1 MNARPA
7 ELANDYLWTFRRV
20 ADSLPGHQLDWLRQA
35 RAAAIGRFAGQGFP
49 TRRDEEWKYTDVGS
63 IAAAS
68 FNVLPPPAGP
78 SLAERIT
85 DLALA
90 DSHRLV
96 FVNGRLEPALSR
108 LGRLP
113 AGVVLGS
120 LAFRLEQSAADVQ
133 PALAAFPPASSFVD
147 LNLAFMA
154 DGAYIRLPP
163 GAVVEAPIQLLFLV
177 SEDGLA
183 VQPRNLIL
191 AGAGSSATLVEHHA
205 ALVDGRYF
213 TNAVTDIVLE
223 AGARIEHHK
232 LQQEGPAALHIATV
246 NVSQAADS
254 HFVSGAYAFGARLAR
269 TAINV
274 ALDGAAASCTL
285 DGLYVTDGRQHIDHH
300 TRIEH
305 RLPRCTSREF
315 YKGVVNGASRAV
327 FNGRIVV
334 AIDAQGSDARQNN
347 HNLLLSEQAEIDSQP
362 QLEIWADDVQCSH
375 GATVGQLDEDQ
386 VFYLR
391 SRGIAEPAARA
402 LLTRAF
408 AMEVVDRV
416 PVMALQERLD
426 ALLQDKLPRQ
436 EKTPC

>member
-7 ELANDYLWTFRRV
+7 DFANDYCLTFPRV
-20 ADSLPGHQLDWLRQA
+20 VDSLPGHQLDWLRQA
-35 RAAAIGRFAGQGFP
+35 RAAAIERFAEQGFP
-49 TRRDEEWKYTDVGS
+49 TRRDEEWKYTDVGR
-63 IAAAS
+63 IAGAS
-68 FNVLPPPAGP
+68 CNVLPPPPGP
-78 SLAERIT
+78 SLAGRIIT
-85 DLALA
+85 LALA
-90 DSHRLV
+90 DCHRLV

-108 LGRLP
+108 VGRLP

-120 LAFRLEQSAADVQ
+120 LAFRLEQPAADVEQ
-133 PALAAFPPASSFVD
+133 ALAAFPPASAFVD

-163 GAVVEAPIQLLFLV
+163 GAVIEAPIQLLFLA
-177 SEDGLA
+177 SDDGLA
-183 VQPRNLIL
+183 VQPRNVIV
-191 AGAGSSATLVEHHA
+191 AGAGSSAAIIEHHA
-205 ALVDGRYF
+205 ALVDGRYL

-223 AGARIEHHK
+223 DGARIEHHK
-232 LQQEGPAALHIATV
+232 LQQEGPGALHIATV
-246 NVSQAADS
+246 NVTQAANS
-254 HFVSGAYAFGARLAR
+254 HFVSGAYALGARLAR
-269 TAINV
+269 TGIGV

-300 TRIEH
+300 TCIEH
-305 RLPRCTSREF
+305 RQPRCTSREF

-327 FNGRIVV
+327 FNGRVV
-334 AIDAQGSDARQNN
+334 VDADAQGSDARQNN
-347 HNLLLSEQAEIDSQP
+347 HNLLLSDNAEIDSKP

-391 SRGIAEPAARA
+391 ARGIAEPAARA

-416 PVMALQERLD
+416 PVMVLQERLD
-426 ALLQDKLPRQ
+426 TLLQDKLPRQ
-436 EKTPC
+436 EGKTC